1 MPPFLSQRGVLS
13 VAPKEITHGMN
24 MHKKQEI
31 FLVISQVAAEV
42 SKTEQHLF

>member
-1 MPPFLSQRGVLS
+1 MLSSLSQRDVLS
-13 VAPKEITHGMN
+13 VVPKETTRSMN
-24 MHKKQEI
+24 MHKKQVI